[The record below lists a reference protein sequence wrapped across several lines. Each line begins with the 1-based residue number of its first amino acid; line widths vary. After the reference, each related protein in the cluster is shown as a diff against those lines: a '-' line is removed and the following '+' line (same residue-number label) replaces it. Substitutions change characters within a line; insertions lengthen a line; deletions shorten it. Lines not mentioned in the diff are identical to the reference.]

1 MTTQPHLNYLL
12 FDKDDTLGEFW
23 NDTSIYPNVPQFL
36 QLQQNASRKLVIV
49 TSATTTAAKQHLQ
62 PIDQYI
68 HRYIGK
74 EHYQNQKVSSRYIQI
89 YIDSENNVRELEIDY
104 HPRSQTLPQ
113 AEVHQLESQRKE
125 QMNLAFNEKDKEKQ
139 TQYRNKMNEI
149 ENYLDQLLH
158 KQTQQPF
165 DPSTLYQNPYNK
177 DLIGKDLHLVRRYL
191 DPQNYQHLRTI
202 MIGDLGDGMTMP
214 QTDPYTPVIVINHQQ
229 RQGNW
234 QPVSN
239 LIDIL
244 NLTSQKTPWQIFN
257 ELHKQGTPE
266 TVQRSLLA
274 HTEQEIK
281 TIRFNNHTYELD
293 TANNGRRIVLRAE

>member
-1 MTTQPHLNYLL
+1 MTHSTNLNYLL
-12 FDKDDTLGEFW
+12 FDKDETLGEFW
-23 NDTSIYPNVPQFL
+23 NDTGIYPAVPQFL
-36 QLQQNASRKLVIV
+36 QQQQNNQQKIVIV
-49 TSATTTAAKQHLQ
+49 TSAITTAAKQHLQ

-104 HPRSQTLPQ
+104 QPRSQTLPQ
-113 AEVHQLESQRKE
+113 AEVRQLEQQRTE
-125 QMNLAFNEKDKEKQ
+125 QRNLAWNETNKEKQ

-149 ENYLDQLLH
+149 TEYLDQLLH

-177 DLIGKDLHLVRRYL
+177 DLIGKDLHLVRHYL
-191 DPQNYQHLRTI
+191 DPQHHQHLRNI

-214 QTDPYTPVIVINHQQ
+214 QTDPYTPVIIINHQQ
-229 RQGNW
+229 REGNW

-244 NLTSQKTPWQIFN
+244 NHKSQLTPWQVFDEIYQ
-257 ELHKQGTPE
+257 QGTPE
-266 TVQRSLLA
+266 TVQRDLLDNSP
-274 HTEQEIK
+274 QQIK
-281 TIRFNNHTYELD
+281 IARFNNQTYELD
-293 TANNGRRIVLRAE
+293 TANNGRRIVVKE